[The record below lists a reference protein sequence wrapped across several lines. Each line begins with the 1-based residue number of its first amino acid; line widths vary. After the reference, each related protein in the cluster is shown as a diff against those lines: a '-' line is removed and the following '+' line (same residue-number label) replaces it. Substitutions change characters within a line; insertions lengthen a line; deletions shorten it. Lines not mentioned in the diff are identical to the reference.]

1 MRVPFSYVFQTNA
14 DGTVS
19 PRGSVHVNG
28 ITIKPGTS
36 IGSKVSFGGFDIS
49 TAVGRD
55 LEIEKN
61 KDVVVIKDV
70 YR

>member
-1 MRVPFSYVFQTNA
+1 M
-14 DGTVS
+14 S